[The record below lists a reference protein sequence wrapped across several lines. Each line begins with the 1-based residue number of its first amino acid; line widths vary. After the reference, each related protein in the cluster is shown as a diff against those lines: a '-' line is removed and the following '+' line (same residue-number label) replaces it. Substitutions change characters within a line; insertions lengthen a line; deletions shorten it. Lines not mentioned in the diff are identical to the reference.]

1 MIPVKLY
8 FISKSHMATT
18 NIDYN
23 TIPRAAKSPGV
34 QAQFRQLVSAS
45 FASWSS
51 SERLMNLRGITGAVR
66 SAGRGRRR
74 ERRC

>member
-23 TIPRAAKSPGV
+23 TIPRAAKSQGV
-34 QAQFRQLVSAS
+34 QAQFRQLVNIISKIVLDVASGPGGASAV
-45 FASWSS
+45 
-51 SERLMNLRGITGAVR
+51 LYIGYIIL
-66 SAGRGRRR
+66 
-74 ERRC
+74 